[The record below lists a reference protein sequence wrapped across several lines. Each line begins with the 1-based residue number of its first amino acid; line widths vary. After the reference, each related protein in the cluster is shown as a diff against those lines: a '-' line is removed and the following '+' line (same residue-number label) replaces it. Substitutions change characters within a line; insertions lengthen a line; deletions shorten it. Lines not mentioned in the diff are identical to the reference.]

1 MQNDFITGTLAL
13 KNAPAGEDGEEVVD
27 IINGLIEQHQFDA
40 TVYSFDWH
48 PEEHCSFASNVGKYK
63 DNITEDSP
71 CSADIATVLST
82 VIFNFKKAQ
91 EQVLWPDHCTQ
102 GSEGA
107 QLHENLKVRLVDKF
121 LGKVNNRNVILTSR
135 LVLLVSILSFKQFFA
150 SRGGKLPENIDNTN
164 KDIALKWLKRK

>member
-1 MQNDFITGTLAL
+1 MQNDFISGTLAL

-48 PEEHCSFASNVGKYK
+48 PEEHCSFASNIGKYK
-63 DNITEDSP
+63 DSVTEDSP
-71 CSADIATVLST
+71 CSADVATVLST
-82 VIFNFKKAQ
+82 VIFNFEKAQ

-102 GSEGA
+102 ESEGA

-121 LGKVNNRNVILTSR
+121 LDKVNKKHRHFNVKINNFGFYVAFKRFLLTGMGNAAKIQIIKMKIL
-135 LVLLVSILSFKQFFA
+135 L
-150 SRGGKLPENIDNTN
+150 GNG
-164 KDIALKWLKRK
+164 